1 MQNMQQYLTS
11 DTSGLPELVTF
22 IALADTLSFQLAA
35 GRLSR
40 DATVISRR
48 LQALE
53 KRLGV
58 RLIERNT
65 RSVALTEAGE
75 VYAAQIRDVLRL
87 LAEANSSISQFGEG
101 VPRGN
106 LRISL
111 PEGFGRL
118 WIAPL
123 ISEFMQSHPLISIEA
138 EYDNRYVDLISER
151 FDIAVRL
158 GELNDS
164 RLVAR
169 RIGSRRRSLYAS
181 PGYLLHKGIPAQP
194 TDLTKH
200 SCLIWTKSPSRN
212 RWELKSQQG
221 RREYVSVKGVLAS
234 DNAEAL
240 VGHASAGLGIVM
252 AADWLAYPE
261 LISGRLVKVLPDWN
275 SVKEGGIY
283 IVSPVKNGMK
293 SKSRVFSDLVVEKL
307 GSQAIF

>member
-35 GRLSR
+35 GHLRR

-169 RIGSRRRSLYAS
+169 RIVKWFTEFGLLNRGDMLTSEHYRCLNEKKKFQRR
-181 PGYLLHKGIPAQP
+181 
-194 TDLTKH
+194 
-200 SCLIWTKSPSRN
+200 
-212 RWELKSQQG
+212 
-221 RREYVSVKGVLAS
+221 V
-234 DNAEAL
+234 
-240 VGHASAGLGIVM
+240 
-252 AADWLAYPE
+252 
-261 LISGRLVKVLPDWN
+261 
-275 SVKEGGIY
+275 
-283 IVSPVKNGMK
+283 
-293 SKSRVFSDLVVEKL
+293 
-307 GSQAIF
+307 